1 MKKTVLLVIIAI
13 WLILIGIVMFPVW
26 IKEVT
31 LMGIVPSV
39 SLTEKQKEYLSYEKD
54 TQPVQVMK
62 KDGTF
67 DTAFIPS
74 TILAGVS
81 FPVKAA
87 KKSSTCG
94 CNVSYKIK

>member
-1 MKKTVLLVIIAI
+1 MKKTVLVVIAI
-13 WLILIGIVMFPVW
+13 WLILMGIIMFPVW
-26 IKEVT
+26 SKEVT
-31 LMGIVPSV
+31 LIGIVPSG

-81 FPVKAA
+81 FPVKAE